1 MSAGVSNRTTSFE
14 SIPFGCSLMS
24 PVLRRAR
31 CCPLSLISTIVD
43 SSCSDDT
50 LVTKK
55 FFSMMSRAL
64 RSAADTPEPAAT
76 AAQIAAAPIG
86 HRRLPDHFAPPDSTA
101 TWLKNASRRS
111 PKTNRGL
118 NSIISARRK
127 NSAKNALM
135 TIVAVTMLESVL

>member
-1 MSAGVSNRTTSFE
+1 
-14 SIPFGCSLMS
+14 MS
-24 PVLRRAR
+24 PVLRRSR

-64 RSAADTPEPAAT
+64 RSRRHAGARRDGGQTPPHARGHRAGSFRTSCST
-76 AAQIAAAPIG
+76 AA
-86 HRRLPDHFAPPDSTA
+86 
-101 TWLKNASRRS
+101 WLKNASRRS

-135 TIVAVTMLESVL
+135 TIVAVTMFESVL